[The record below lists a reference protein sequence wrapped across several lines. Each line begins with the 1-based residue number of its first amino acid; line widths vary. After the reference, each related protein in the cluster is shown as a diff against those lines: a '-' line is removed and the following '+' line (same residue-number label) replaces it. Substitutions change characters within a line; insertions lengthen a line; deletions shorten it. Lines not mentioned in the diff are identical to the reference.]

1 MALRDIQSDLTNLE
15 FGKGK
20 AYDQPNMGFS
30 SEPFITT
37 PIQDDFSN
45 VGTTLNSL
53 TGGLIRGGALTHT
66 DRLLNDTERI
76 TKFMLTPKGL
86 SFIAKQE
93 GLQLSNPKISAPN
106 VSISR
111 ANQRTYNLGIN
122 TLTQVAA
129 SGTGIHIKR
138 EGITPLAFEGYA
150 DAKKLRSD
158 NENNRLIYLF
168 EDKISY
174 STTQEYIPADQSP
187 LGGFLSGVSSVINFI
202 SDLSGDV
209 GEFLG
214 FKEQLYSYSG
224 GPNSLYGIGQTTI
237 FRYDDTNQGKIKRN
251 DLGNGHLGL
260 GGFTTNNLIH
270 STADKPLFI
279 LTEEKGLNDQ
289 PEEVYGQTNTVL
301 NEGIYKKI
309 LTAQKALGVGITNT
323 PSRVTQYNLGDPGAP
338 YTKGGRDAYV
348 TGDRKSYRAGK
359 VDNLNMVDVFKS
371 KGETEFSGINDFI
384 PFRFEAV
391 NTNNPVNTDV
401 IAFRAFL
408 DTFTDNFNAS
418 HNEFN
423 YNGRG
428 ETFYTYN
435 GFKRNIAVS
444 FKIAAQS
451 RHELLPLYRKLNYL
465 VSNTAPEYSAMG
477 RMVTPFMR
485 LTVGH
490 WCDRIPGVLNSV
502 GLSWQKDYP
511 WEVSRD
517 EDVLILPH
525 VLDVTVGF
533 TPIHNFIPEKGISSP
548 FILPHSTTQLKGTQ
562 EWYKLG
568 IEEDSYA
575 AGGGRPFTDRL
586 NDLKSPDEESIDL
599 NEYNGPESSFLPNN
613 GNNSSGGSHFNYMT
627 GGPLTNNITDTSELE
642 VGGGIV
648 SGPQVETA
656 DDTIGD
662 YNPSSTP
669 GLS

>member
-1 MALRDIQSDLTNLE
+1 MALRDLQSDLTNLE
-15 FGKGK
+15 FSKGK

-37 PIQDDFSN
+37 PIQDGFSN
-45 VGTTLNSL
+45 VDITLNSL
-53 TGGLIRGGALTHT
+53 TGGLIRGGAITHAERQLT
-66 DRLLNDTERI
+66 DTERI

-93 GLQLSNPKISAPN
+93 GLQLSNPKISAPS

-150 DAKKLRSD
+150 DSKKLRSD

-174 STTQEYIPADQSP
+174 STTQEYIPSDQSP
-187 LGGFLSGVSSVINFI
+187 LGSFFSGVGSVINLV
-202 SDLSGDV
+202 SDLAGDV

-237 FRYDDTNQGKIKRN
+237 FRYDDTNQGKIKRD
-251 DLGNGHLGL
+251 DLGNGNLGK
-260 GGFTTNNLIH
+260 GGFTTNNLIYT
-270 STADKPLFI
+270 TADKPLFI
-279 LTEEKGLNDQ
+279 LTEEKGLNTQ
-289 PEEVYGQTNTVL
+289 PEDVYGQINTVL
-301 NEGIYKKI
+301 DTGIYKKI
-309 LTAQKALGVGITNT
+309 LAAQESLGVGKTNS
-323 PSRVTQYNLGDPGAP
+323 PFRVDYYGLGEPGAQ
-338 YTKGGRDAYV
+338 YVKGGRDNYI

-359 VDNLNMVDVFKS
+359 TDNLNMVDVFKS
-371 KGETEFSGINDFI
+371 KGASEFAGINDFI

-401 IAFRAFL
+401 IVFRAFL
-408 DTFTDNFNAS
+408 DNFTDNFNAS

-435 GFKRNIAVS
+435 GFKRSINFS

-465 VSNTAPEYSAMG
+465 VSNTAPEYSTYG

-490 WCDRIPGVLNSV
+490 WCDRIPGVLNSI
-502 GLSWQKDYP
+502 GLTWQKDYP
-511 WEVSRD
+511 WEVSED
-517 EDVLILPH
+517 DDVLILPH
-525 VLDVTVGF
+525 VLDVSVQF
-533 TPIHNFIPEKGISSP
+533 TPVHNFLPEKGISSP
-548 FILPHSTTQLKGTQ
+548 FILPHSTSNLKEHQ

-568 IEEDSYA
+568 IEEDSYI
-575 AGGGRPFTDRL
+575 AGGGEPIKTRLDRL
-586 NDLKSPDEESIDL
+586 KPPEEPTEDL
-599 NEYNGPESSFLPNN
+599 NEYTGPESSFLPNPDDSSSEGSFTLPSQPIGTPAGDVGEVEFLN
-613 GNNSSGGSHFNYMT
+613 EGSGGT
-627 GGPLTNNITDTSELE
+627 LIPNID
-642 VGGGIV
+642 
-648 SGPQVETA
+648 
-656 DDTIGD
+656 
-662 YNPSSTP
+662 
-669 GLS
+669 